1 MFDIFLAIL
10 LGLAA
15 FVAVAYVLAL
25 NDICFT
31 FGIEGAAK
39 VVVKNGVFDHAMM
52 WWEGHQLNDPRRI
65 SYDPSRRAWDVI
77 GLPSSPS
84 AKPSQYAWWQLH
96 WRFLELFGIYWYG
109 LYPFKEIYVYRFKW
123 TEETLGENN
132 RQIPKHRDEY
142 TDRIYVMNFAYWI
155 KLIAAENADNEPLD
169 LDYLLTVQI
178 SNPYWALFRID
189 DWLGRVSADANNAAK
204 MYVGGKTF
212 DDVKREAKVASG
224 NMSEFAQELHELNT
238 NSPTQPGTSGVQDA
252 YGVTITAA
260 SLVEVTFAGIASEEL
275 TRATTAKIVAE
286 RNAQAAIA
294 TAVGEAN
301 ATRERAKGDAD
312 AARELAK
319 GNAEA
324 IDTVYTTVERHGEEG
339 LRQRELD
346 TLRETANS
354 PNNTFIWA
362 NNPISDGLRNMF
374 GQGRA
379 PRPAPE
385 NPAQQPPTT

>member
-1 MFDIFLAIL
+1 MLDIILSIL
-10 LGLAA
+10 LMLGA

-25 NDICFT
+25 SNTCFT

-39 VVVKNGVFDHAMM
+39 IVTKNGVFDHVLM
-52 WWEGHQLNDPRRI
+52 WWEGHTLNDPRKI
-65 SYDPSRRAWDVI
+65 SYDRTKRAWEVLKLDNQSAR
-77 GLPSSPS
+77 PSP
-84 AKPSQYAWWQLH
+84 YAWWQLH

-109 LYPFKEIYVYRFKW
+109 LYPFKDIYVYRFKW
-123 TEETLGENN
+123 TEQTLGENN
-132 RQIPKHRDEY
+132 QQIPKHRDEY
-142 TDRIYVMNFAYWI
+142 SDRIYVMNFAYWV
-155 KLIAAENADNEPLD
+155 KLVAAENADNEPLD
-169 LDYLLTVQI
+169 LDYLLTVQV

-204 MYVGGKTF
+204 MYVGGRTF

-224 NMSEFAQELHELNT
+224 DMSEFAQELCELNT

-260 SLVEVTFAGIASEEL
+260 SLVEVTFAGVAREEL

-286 RNAQAAIA
+286 REAQATIA
-294 TAVGEAN
+294 TARGQAD

-319 GNAEA
+319 GQSDA
-324 IDTVYTTVERHGEEG
+324 IETVYRKVGEFGDAG
-339 LRQRELD
+339 LIQRELD

-354 PNNTFIWA
+354 PNNTFVWA
-362 NNPISDGLRNMF
+362 NNPLTNTLRDVM
-374 GQGRA
+374 R
-379 PRPAPE
+379 PRGVQPTQPQNPAP
-385 NPAQQPPTT
+385 QPPATP

>member
-1 MFDIFLAIL
+1 MLDIFLTIIL
-10 LGLAA
+10 VLVA
-15 FVAVAYVLAL
+15 FVVVAYVLAL
-25 NDICFT
+25 SNICFA

-39 VVVKNGVFDHAMM
+39 IVVKNGVFDHALM
-52 WWEGHQLNDPRRI
+52 WWEGHRLNDPRRLT
-65 SYDPSRRAWDVI
+65 YDPANRAWEVLET
-77 GLPSSPS
+77 GNPSD
-84 AKPSQYAWWQLH
+84 KPSPYAWWQLH

-109 LYPFKEIYVYRFKW
+109 LYPFKDIHIYRFKW

-155 KLIAAENADNEPLD
+155 KLVAAENADNEPLD

-178 SNPYWALFRID
+178 KNPYWALFHID

-204 MYVGGKTF
+204 MYVGSRTF
-212 DDVKREAKVASG
+212 DDVKREAKVSTG
-224 NMSEFAQELHELNT
+224 NMSEFAQELYELNT

-252 YGVTITAA
+252 YGVKITAA
-260 SLVEVTFAGIASEEL
+260 SLVEVSFAGIASEEL

-286 RNAQAAIA
+286 REAQAAVA
-294 TAVGEAN
+294 TAIGLAN

-319 GNAEA
+319 GQTDA
-324 IDTVYTTVERHGEEG
+324 IETVYRKVDEFGDAG
-339 LRQRELD
+339 LIQRELD

-354 PNNTFIWA
+354 PNNTFVWA
-362 NNPISDGLRNMF
+362 NNPLGSSLRDF
-374 GQGRA
+374 LRPRGTPPSQPQA
-379 PRPAPE
+379 PA
-385 NPAQQPPTT
+385 QPPTTP